1 MISHLIVNATKPGD
15 NFASI
20 ALRLRATYKAGGK
33 TEEEEKVTQ
42 SFIVKVEPYKE
53 GIQKDMLIDTQL
65 FNVEISMY
73 SQVIP
78 EMQRLIMEVDPKEV
92 LAPK

>member
-1 MISHLIVNATKPGD
+1 MISHLTVNATKPGD

-20 ALRLRATYKAGGK
+20 ALRLRATYNAGETK
-33 TEEEEKVTQ
+33 EEETK

-65 FNVEISMY
+65 CDVEISMY

>member
-33 TEEEEKVTQ
+33 EETQ

-53 GIQKDMLIDTQL
+53 GIQKDMLIDTLL
-65 FNVEISMY
+65 FETEISLY